1 MQGDD
6 WVTIKIDEGVMKRT
20 DIVKSIETGSVII
33 EFDDEYK
40 AGKMIGVNVH
50 HLDEFT
56 TIRTGIKHRVEI
68 SDVKAPEIAS
78 SDIG

>member
-20 DIVKSIETGSVII
+20 DIVKSIEIESVII

-40 AGKMIGVNVH
+40 AGKMIGV
-50 HLDEFT
+50 
-56 TIRTGIKHRVEI
+56 
-68 SDVKAPEIAS
+68 
-78 SDIG
+78 